1 MSRVSFLTTLRLPV
15 FTDVQLLMPLIYG
28 LAFVIDGN
36 FSLRNRAD
44 GMWPSGLLF
53 FFFFLFDTVAHR
65 DLDPAPSPLS
75 LSVSAVYF

>member
-53 FFFFLFDTVAHR
+53 FFLFDTVAHR

>member
-36 FSLRNRAD
+36 FSLRNRDD
-44 GMWPSGLLF
+44 GMWPSGLL
-53 FFFFLFDTVAHR
+53 FFFLFDTVAHR